1 MNRQTR
7 EFCDECWTEFA
18 TAATVMRHMEKCIF
32 DETMHSPEENEC
44 CNSMLE
50 NALVLN
56 PEKFDEKYNKY
67 RSAGVSKKNAV
78 PEAGKCIMKKTNRRF
93 SQFISNF
100 LNTQN
105 IQQFAYVNTAEKH
118 SLELV
123 I

>member
-1 MNRQTR
+1 MSPFYVR
-7 EFCDECWTEFA
+7 
-18 TAATVMRHMEKCIF
+18 KCI
-32 DETMHSPEENEC
+32 
-44 CNSMLE
+44 
-50 NALVLN
+50 VLN
-56 PEKFDEKYNKY
+56 QEKFDEKYNKY
-67 RSAGVSKKNAV
+67 CRVGVSKKNAL
-78 PEAGKCIMKKTNRRF
+78 PEAVKCIMKKTNRRF